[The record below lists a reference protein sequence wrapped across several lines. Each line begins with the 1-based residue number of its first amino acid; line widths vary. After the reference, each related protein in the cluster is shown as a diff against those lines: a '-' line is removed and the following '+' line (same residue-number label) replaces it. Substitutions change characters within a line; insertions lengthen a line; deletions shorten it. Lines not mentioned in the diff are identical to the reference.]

1 VVFKNMSINN
11 SFSGYGF
18 APEYQLSGLPYVT
31 GIAIVDTRFKIEFP
45 YVAQWF
51 YLRFTQTARTA
62 SISFESTD
70 GTTPNTISFES
81 SSGNLFFGPF
91 FLRIKDL
98 NIESTHGVYVIAG
111 LTSIPRSCAPS
122 LVSSFNSSVTGSL
135 SPVDTNYFIYSGI

>member
-51 YLRFTQTARTA
+51 YLRFTQVARTA
-62 SISFESTD
+62 SISFSLEEGFRRTKVLQNFYKRS
-70 GTTPNTISFES
+70 PS
-81 SSGNLFFGPF
+81 SKHPSIPFLFFWP
-91 FLRIKDL
+91 
-98 NIESTHGVYVIAG
+98 VIPANG
-111 LTSIPRSCAPS
+111 AP
-122 LVSSFNSSVTGSL
+122 T
-135 SPVDTNYFIYSGI
+135 